1 MCGRFTLHHSTD
13 EIAARFAAQQV
24 MDIAEDRNGHPAP
37 SFEEPRYNIAP
48 SQAILAVR
56 AEQDMRRLET
66 LQWGLVPSWAK
77 DVSIGSKMIN
87 ARGETL
93 AEKPSFRNALMR
105 RRCLIP
111 ADGFYEWK
119 KDDRGRQPMH
129 IHRRDGGLFAFAG
142 LWEEWRR
149 PDGPPLRTCTIITVA
164 PNELMAEI
172 HDRMPAIL
180 REEDEAVWLDTE
192 QVTDKERIL
201 SLLRPYPD
209 AGLEAYPVSK
219 LVNAPVNDSAE
230 CLSRL

>member
-13 EIAARFAAQQV
+13 EIAARFAAQPALE
-24 MDIAEDRNGHPAP
+24 IAEAQGHSAP
-37 SFEEPRYNIAP
+37 SVEEPRYNIAP
-48 SQAILAVR
+48 SQPILAVR
-56 AEQDMRRLET
+56 AEQDARRLEA

-77 DVSIGSKMIN
+77 DITIGSRMIN

-93 AEKPSFRNALMR
+93 AEKPAFKNALLR

-119 KDDRGRQPMH
+119 KEEGGRQPMH
-129 IHRRDGGLFAFAG
+129 IHRQDGNLFAFAG

-149 PDGPPLRTCTIITVA
+149 PDGAPLRTCTIITVA
-164 PNELMAEI
+164 PNDLMASI

-180 REEDEAVWLDTE
+180 REEDEAIWLDTE
-192 QVTDKERIL
+192 HVKDKDEIL

-219 LVNAPVNDSAE
+219 IVNAPVNDTPE
-230 CLSRL
+230 CLARV